1 MPLDFTGFKTFEV
14 NTTTIDD
21 LYKNKII
28 PIWDNRY
35 TFYPNLYLE
44 LVDAQNPKHTCL
56 GYVDPSGSMICK
68 LETITASGVKPRNR
82 EQVFALDA
90 LMREEITTVIL
101 TGSAGTGK
109 TILALA
115 MALEQIQNKAYE
127 EIIITRPMSQVGKY
141 SLGSLPG
148 PQPLGAKI
156 VTPDG
161 WTTMG
166 ALKIGD
172 YVINEEGSPV
182 QVLGVYPKGEKEVYR
197 LTTMDGTS
205 TECCADHLW
214 FTYTKEERKRGKEGK
229 VRSTKEII
237 ETIYRKKVYGKN
249 KLKANHLLPRNKA
262 VMYNK
267 QELPIHPYLLGVLL
281 GDGSFSNSISFS
293 NTDEELIDRVDDL
306 VNKFGGKIKRMGEN
320 IQYNISTNPDSC
332 KSYRPIR
339 ATNINT
345 GEVVIYP
352 RIGIAI
358 EQTKL
363 NRNQLNSACKKGN
376 PINNVIYT
384 FLSAEIKWTNT
395 LKEKIDKLGLLHT
408 NALTK
413 FIPDIYKYNS
423 IECRLEI
430 LRGLMDTDGTVKK
443 TGESSF
449 CSISKQLSQ
458 DLIEITRSL
467 GGRATLC
474 SRNRI
479 GKQSKMKGR
488 VIITRHISYEFTVS
502 LPEEYNPFYISRKH
516 KYYKQKIIHGQWI
529 MSIEPIGYKEVQCIL
544 VDSLKHLYLTDNFL
558 ITHNTAQ
565 EKFEP
570 YLQNYI
576 TNLKYFVKGR
586 DVSHLMDIYKFRIVP
601 LQLIRGASYSG
612 AFILADEVQV
622 LEHMEI
628 LTLGTRVGEG
638 SKIVIMG
645 DLDQRDEKIAREKT
659 GIYHLFHSPIA
670 KVSPLVASIE
680 LQQSERSSTATLFS
694 EIFSE

>member
-1 MPLDFTGFKTFEV
+1 MGNTPSFTGFKTLEV
-14 NTTTIDD
+14 DKSIIDT
-21 LYKNKII
+21 LYKEKEI
-28 PIWDNRY
+28 PVWDKRY
-35 TFYPNLYLE
+35 SFHPNLYLE
-44 LVDAQNPKHTCL
+44 LIDITNPKHSCL
-56 GYVDPSGSMICK
+56 ARVQLSTVE
-68 LETITASGVKPRNR
+68 LVKNISPLQLKARNR
-82 EQVFALDA
+82 EQKFALHA
-90 LMREEITTVIL
+90 LTQPDITTVVL
-101 TGSAGTGK
+101 TGRSGAGK

-115 MALEQIQNKAYE
+115 SALQQIQEKRYE
-127 EIIITRPMSQVGKY
+127 EVIITRPMSQVGKY
-141 SLGSLPG
+141 ALGSLPG
-148 PQPLGAKI
+148 PQPLDAKI
-156 VTPDG
+156 VTPNG

-166 ALKIGD
+166 ALKAGD

-182 QVLGVYPKGEKEVYR
+182 QVLGVYPKGEKEVYK

-214 FTYTKEERKRGKEGK
+214 FTYTKEERKRGKKGK

-358 EQTKL
+358 KQTKL
-363 NRNQLNSACKKGN
+363 SRNQLNSACKKGN

-516 KYYKQKIIHGQWI
+516 KYYKQKMIHGQWI
-529 MSIEPIGYKEVQCIL
+529 MSIEPIGYKKVQCIL
-544 VDSLKHLYLTDNFL
+544 VDSPRHLYLTDNFL
-558 ITHNTAQ
+558 ITHNTYQ
-565 EKFEP
+565 EKFYP
-570 YLQNYI
+570 FLQNYI
-576 TNLKYFVKGR
+576 TNLKHFIKGQ
-586 DVSHLMDIYKFRIVP
+586 DIAHLLDQYRFRIVP
-601 LQLIRGASYSG
+601 LQLIRGASYINSLV
-612 AFILADEVQV
+612 IADEMQV
-622 LEHMEI
+622 CEDLEI
-628 LTLGTRVGEG
+628 LTLGTRIGEG
-638 SKIVIMG
+638 SKLVIMG
-645 DLDQRDEKIAREKT
+645 DLDQRDEKIAKEKT
-659 GIYHLFHSPIA
+659 GMWHLFHSQIA
-670 KVSPLVASIE
+670 KSSSLVAAIE
-680 LQQSERSSTATLFS
+680 LQTSERSPTARLFS
-694 EIFSE
+694 KVFA